1 MGGLGPL
8 PAFLQSRDVT
18 KVALLRFTCQTEEG
32 ADKDGR
38 TGTFPIW
45 QCVWC
50 GILLLHQHTLWQ
62 DLGTKVV
69 WEGQTFRMSLGQSP
83 VCVLRGPSCCG
94 SGSLPKEF
102 FLLFFL
108 LSFFLGSPTSS
119 AATFPE
125 IAKLDDIPHYRPFV
139 PSFTGK
145 RCREYDL
152 RTLIV
157 IYSDN
162 MTLPLTNALHRPVTR
177 SSSWGRHRI
186 RMEAP

>member
-1 MGGLGPL
+1 MGGQGLFPSGSVSGV
-8 PAFLQSRDVT
+8 AFS
-18 KVALLRFTCQTEEG
+18 
-32 ADKDGR
+32 
-38 TGTFPIW
+38 P
-45 QCVWC
+45 
-50 GILLLHQHTLWQ
+50 LHQHTLWQ
-62 DLGTKVV
+62 YLGTKVV

-83 VCVLRGPSCCG
+83 VCVLRGPSCCR

-119 AATFPE
+119 AATLPE
-125 IAKLDDIPHYRPFV
+125 IAKLDDIPHCRPFV
-139 PSFTGK
+139 HSFTGK

-152 RTLIV
+152 RALIV

-162 MTLPLTNALHRPVTR
+162 MTLPLTNSLHRPVTKN
-177 SSSWGRHRI
+177 SSWGRHRI